1 LETSEAR
8 QTGRYRE
15 ENHPVSSTHTR
26 RQVAPDD
33 PGPGEGRTGGGPDRP
48 PRRWG
53 RRRTWS
59 VQVPRGVRSFDP
71 ADPSHAG
78 PTVAV

>member
-48 PRRWG
+48 PRRHG
-53 RRRTWS
+53 GEGEREAS
-59 VQVPRGVRSFDP
+59 RSNVGSD
-71 ADPSHAG
+71 H
-78 PTVAV
+78 PTRL